1 VQVSLIDPRV
11 PFNRHNLDVVDHMD
25 MHGLRSIQHVG
36 NFVSCGEMMLNVRV
50 YWISH
55 LSVCGEMI
63 DADAQTLI
71 NVLWVP

>member
-1 VQVSLIDPRV
+1 MV
-11 PFNRHNLDVVDHMD
+11 D

-36 NFVSCGEMMLNVRV
+36 NYVSCGEMMLMLMLMLNVRV